1 MDTKSKNSK
10 KFSLVIAGTLII
22 LAAVIFMAFYPVF
35 DRKAAQYDEDILQSD
50 SFLEQLYQ
58 ANFVLYKD
66 LAEISA
72 GENLLYS
79 DLFLSAEKENYDSE
93 DIEYAEI
100 YGEDWEEQAKG
111 VINEILGIW
120 QQEMKESLFQKL
132 DYCMIDSVTGKQVK
146 NTESELDRLGTE
158 EADDALN
165 EKYPYYIKLTYDSA
179 GFLKNVSVK
188 KVEGADSLLKRV
200 QSVLTGYS
208 LRNDFM
214 DTMGIGAGASGN
226 MVSAYYY
233 DDSGSYRVRFT
244 ITGPKNVTVCYA
256 LTQKQQEA
264 LLKARESRD
273 DYGTQYRW
281 NQWYAYYQAGTPQ
294 VFGVILI
301 VLLACVLLLP
311 LMKRYTLHQG
321 KGAHLY
327 LEFSLLAGLFW
338 FFYASEL
345 TVYLVNSTKRGYFE
359 DFYREYLTML
369 PTQLYPVLTIIVNL
383 VSLSFLFGV
392 WFYLSNSLG
401 EVVSLGVKEF
411 VLERS
416 LIVKYWRGI
425 CGFAKR
431 NTEKLKEEIL
441 HVDLGEKANKTILKL
456 VVLNFVI
463 LAIAC
468 VLWMFGWF
476 ALIVYSVVLYFGL
489 KKYVQKIQEQYRKVL
504 TATRSIAGGNL
515 NTSLEEDFGVFESYK
530 QELASIQTGFKKA
543 VEEEVKSQRM
553 KTELITNVSHDLKT
567 PLTAITTYVEL
578 LEDKELL
585 PEKREEYLEVLK
597 KKTARL
603 RFLIEDLFEVSKA
616 SSGNVTLNPVDVD
629 ICNLIRQVY
638 LEYEDKVEEADLI
651 FRFSMPEEKV
661 ILKLDSQKTYRVFE
675 NLYTNA
681 IKYAMPHT
689 RVYVVGEKTETGFHF
704 EMKNMSAYELNVN
717 PDELTERFVR
727 GDSSRNTEGSGL
739 GLAIARSFTEL
750 QGGKLKVEIDGDL
763 YKVMID
769 FTSNFT

>member
-35 DRKAAQYDEDILQSD
+35 YERASRYEENILQSD
-50 SFLEQLYQ
+50 GFLEQLYE
-58 ANFVLYKD
+58 ANFVLYKEM
-66 LAEISA
+66 AEISA

-79 DLFLSAEKENYDSE
+79 DLFLSIEKEDYDSE
-93 DIEYAEI
+93 EYAQISIENC
-100 YGEDWEEQAKG
+100 EEQARR
-111 VINEILGIW
+111 VLDDILGLW
-120 QQEMKESLFQKL
+120 QQKLKESLFQNL
-132 DYCMIDSVTGKQVK
+132 DYCMVDSATDRQVK

-158 EADDALN
+158 DADDVLN

-179 GFLKNVSVK
+179 GFLKDVSVRG
-188 KVEGADSLLKRV
+188 EGADSLLKRV
-200 QSVLTGYS
+200 QSTMKGYT

-214 DTMGIGAGASGN
+214 DTIGIGSDASGN
-226 MVSAYYY
+226 IVSAFYS
-233 DDSGSYRVRFT
+233 DDTESYRVRYT
-244 ITGPKNVTVCYA
+244 ISGPKNVTVCYA
-256 LTQKQQEA
+256 LTTEQKEA
-264 LLKARESRD
+264 MSQIREGD
-273 DYGTQYRW
+273 QYYH
-281 NQWYAYYQAGTPQ
+281 WYAYYQAGAPQ
-294 VFGVILI
+294 AFRVILI
-301 VLLACVLLLP
+301 ALLLCALLLP

-321 KGAHLY
+321 RGAHLY
-327 LEFSLLAGLFW
+327 LEFSLPAGLFW
-338 FFYASEL
+338 VAVASEL
-345 TVYLVNSTKRGYFE
+345 TVYLMNSTKRGYFE

-369 PTQLYPVLTIIVNL
+369 PIQLYPVLTFIVNL

-416 LIVKYWRGI
+416 LIVKCWRGL
-425 CGFAKR
+425 CGLAKR
-431 NTEKLKEEIL
+431 NAEKLKEEIL

-456 VVLNFVI
+456 VVLNFAI

-468 VLWMFGWF
+468 TLWMFGWF
-476 ALIVYSVVLYFGL
+476 ALFVYSAVLYFGL

-530 QELASIQTGFKKA
+530 KELASIQAGFKKA
-543 VEEEVKSQRM
+543 VEEEVRSQRM

-578 LEDKELL
+578 LEDNGLSQ
-585 PEKREEYLEVLK
+585 EKREEYLGVLK

-661 ILKLDSQKTYRVFE
+661 ILKLDSQKTYRIFE

-689 RVYVVGEKTETGFHF
+689 RVYVVGEKTEKGFHF
-704 EMKNMSAYELNVN
+704 EMKNMSACELNVN

-727 GDSSRNTEGSGL
+727 GDSARNTEGSGL

>member
-1 MDTKSKNSK
+1 MDIKSKNSK
-10 KFSLVIAGTLII
+10 KFSLVIAGMLII
-22 LAAVIFMAFYPVF
+22 LAAVIFMAFYSAF
-35 DRKAAQYDEDILQSD
+35 DERASRYEENILQAD
-50 SFLEQLYQ
+50 GFLEQLYE
-58 ANFVLYKD
+58 ANFVLYKE

-79 DLFLSAEKENYDSE
+79 DLFLSIKKEDYDSG
-93 DIEYAEI
+93 DAEYADI
-100 YGEDWEEQAKG
+100 SGENCEEQARR
-111 VINEILGIW
+111 VMDDILGFW
-120 QQEMKESLFQKL
+120 QQNLKESLFQNL
-132 DYCMIDSVTGKQVK
+132 DYCMIDSVTGRQVK
-146 NTESELDRLGTE
+146 NTQSELGRLGTE
-158 EADDALN
+158 DADDALN

-179 GFLKNVSVK
+179 GFLKDVSVK
-188 KVEGADSLLKRV
+188 GEGAESLLKRV
-200 QSVLTGYS
+200 QSIMKGYS

-214 DTMGIGAGASGN
+214 DTIGIGSDASGN
-226 MVSAYYY
+226 IVSAFYS
-233 DDSGSYRVRFT
+233 DDTDSYRVRYT
-244 ITGPKNVTVCYA
+244 ISGPKNVTVCYA
-256 LTQKQQEA
+256 LTTEQKEA
-264 LLKARESRD
+264 MSKIREGD
-273 DYGTQYRW
+273 QYYY
-281 NQWYAYYQAGTPQ
+281 WYAYYQAGTPQ
-294 VFGVILI
+294 VFRVILL
-301 VLLACVLLLP
+301 VLLVLTLFLP
-311 LMKRYTLHQG
+311 LIKGYTLHQG

-369 PTQLYPVLTIIVNL
+369 PWQFYPVLTFMVNL

-416 LIVKYWRGI
+416 LIVKCWRGI

-476 ALIVYSVVLYFGL
+476 ALVAYSVVLYFGL

-530 QELASIQTGFKKA
+530 KELASIQTGFKKA
-543 VEEEVKSQRM
+543 VEEEVRSQRM

-578 LEDKELL
+578 LEEKDLS

-689 RVYVVGEKTETGFHF
+689 RVYVVGEKTEKGFHF

-763 YKVMID
+763 YKVIIE
-769 FTSNFT
+769 F

>member
-1 MDTKSKNSK
+1 MDIKSKNSK
-10 KFSLVIAGTLII
+10 KFSLVIAGMLII
-22 LAAVIFMAFYPVF
+22 LAAVIFMAFYSAF
-35 DRKAAQYDEDILQSD
+35 DERASRYEENILQAD
-50 SFLEQLYQ
+50 GFLEQLYE
-58 ANFVLYKD
+58 ANFVLYKE

-79 DLFLSAEKENYDSE
+79 DLFLSIEKEDYDSG
-93 DIEYAEI
+93 DAEYADI
-100 YGEDWEEQAKG
+100 SGENCEEQARR
-111 VINEILGIW
+111 VMDDILGFW
-120 QQEMKESLFQKL
+120 QQNLKESLFQNL
-132 DYCMIDSVTGKQVK
+132 DYCMIDSVTGRQVK
-146 NTESELDRLGTE
+146 NTQSELGRLGTE
-158 EADDALN
+158 DADDALN

-179 GFLKNVSVK
+179 GFLKDVSVK
-188 KVEGADSLLKRV
+188 SEGAESLLKRV
-200 QSVLTGYS
+200 QSIMKGYS

-214 DTMGIGAGASGN
+214 DTIGIGSDASGN
-226 MVSAYYY
+226 IVSAFYS
-233 DDSGSYRVRFT
+233 DDTDSYRVRYT
-244 ITGPKNVTVCYA
+244 ISGPKNVTVCYA
-256 LTQKQQEA
+256 LTTEQKEA
-264 LLKARESRD
+264 MSKIREGD
-273 DYGTQYRW
+273 QYYY
-281 NQWYAYYQAGTPQ
+281 WYAYYQAGTPQ
-294 VFGVILI
+294 VFRVILL
-301 VLLACVLLLP
+301 VLLVLTLFLP
-311 LMKRYTLHQG
+311 LIKGYTLHQG

-369 PTQLYPVLTIIVNL
+369 PWQFYPVLTFMVNL

-416 LIVKYWRGI
+416 LIVKCWRGI

-476 ALIVYSVVLYFGL
+476 ALFVYSVVLYFGL

-530 QELASIQTGFKKA
+530 KELASIQTGFKKA
-543 VEEEVKSQRM
+543 VEEEVRSQRM

-578 LEDKELL
+578 LEEKDLS
-585 PEKREEYLEVLK
+585 PEKREEYLGVLK

-763 YKVMID
+763 YKVIIE
-769 FTSNFT
+769 FE

>member
-1 MDTKSKNSK
+1 MDTKSRNSEK
-10 KFSLVIAGTLII
+10 LSFMIAGVLII

-35 DRKAAQYDEDILQSD
+35 DERASRYEENILQSD
-50 SFLEQLYQ
+50 GFLEQLYE
-58 ANFVLYKD
+58 ANFVLYKEM
-66 LAEISA
+66 AEISA

-79 DLFLSAEKENYDSE
+79 DLFLSIEKEDYDSE
-93 DIEYAEI
+93 EYAQISIENC
-100 YGEDWEEQAKG
+100 EEQARR
-111 VINEILGIW
+111 VLDDILGLW
-120 QQEMKESLFQKL
+120 QQKLKESLFQNL
-132 DYCMIDSVTGKQVK
+132 DYCMVDSATGRQVK

-158 EADDALN
+158 DADDVLN

-179 GFLKNVSVK
+179 GFLKDVSVRG
-188 KVEGADSLLKRV
+188 EGADSLLKRV
-200 QSVLTGYS
+200 QSTMKGYS

-214 DTMGIGAGASGN
+214 DTIGIGSDASGN
-226 MVSAYYY
+226 IVSAFYS
-233 DDSGSYRVRFT
+233 DDTESYRVRYT
-244 ITGPKNVTVCYA
+244 ISGPKNVTVCYA
-256 LTQKQQEA
+256 LTTEQKEA
-264 LLKARESRD
+264 MSQIREGD
-273 DYGTQYRW
+273 QYYH
-281 NQWYAYYQAGTPQ
+281 WYAYYQAGAPQ
-294 VFGVILI
+294 AFRVILI
-301 VLLACVLLLP
+301 ALLLCALLLP

-321 KGAHLY
+321 RGAHLY
-327 LEFSLLAGLFW
+327 LEFSLPAGLFW
-338 FFYASEL
+338 VAIASEL
-345 TVYLVNSTKRGYFE
+345 TVYLMNSTKRGYFE

-383 VSLSFLFGV
+383 VSLGFLFGV
-392 WFYLSNSLG
+392 WFYISNSLG

-416 LIVKYWRGI
+416 LIVKCWRGI

-476 ALIVYSVVLYFGL
+476 ALFVYSVVLYFGL

-515 NTSLEEDFGVFESYK
+515 NTSLEEDFGIFESYK

-543 VEEEVKSQRM
+543 VEEEVRSQRM

-578 LEDKELL
+578 LEDKELP

-638 LEYEDKVEEADLI
+638 LEYEDKVEEVDLI

-717 PDELTERFVR
+717 PDELTERLVR

>member
-79 DLFLSAEKENYDSE
+79 DLFLSIEKEDYDRE
-93 DIEYAEI
+93 DAEYADI
-100 YGEDWEEQAKG
+100 GGENCEEQARR
-111 VINEILGIW
+111 VIDDILGIW
-120 QQEMKESLFQKL
+120 QQEMKESIFQNL

-146 NTESELDRLGTE
+146 NTESELGKLGTE
-158 EADDALN
+158 DADDALN

-179 GFLKNVSVK
+179 GFLKDVSVK
-188 KVEGADSLLKRV
+188 GEGSDSLLKRV
-200 QSVLTGYS
+200 QSTMKGYS

-214 DTMGIGAGASGN
+214 DTIGIGSDASGN
-226 MVSAYYY
+226 IVSAFYS
-233 DDSGSYRVRFT
+233 DDTDSYRVRYT
-244 ITGPKNVTVCYA
+244 ISGPKNVTVCYA
-256 LTQKQQEA
+256 LTTEQKEA
-264 LLKARESRD
+264 MSKIREGD
-273 DYGTQYRW
+273 QYYHW
-281 NQWYAYYQAGTPQ
+281 YWYAYYQAGTPQ
-294 VFGVILI
+294 IFRVILS
-301 VLLACVLLLP
+301 VLLACALLLP
-311 LMKRYTLHQG
+311 LMKRYTLHQE
-321 KGAHLY
+321 KGARLH

-338 FFYASEL
+338 FSYASEL

-359 DFYREYLTML
+359 DFYREYLTVL
-369 PTQLYPVLTIIVNL
+369 PIQLYPVLTIIVNL

-416 LIVKYWRGI
+416 LIVKCWRGI

-431 NTEKLKEEIL
+431 NTEKLKEEVL

-456 VVLNFVI
+456 VVFNFVI

-468 VLWMFGWF
+468 TLWMFGWF
-476 ALIVYSVVLYFGL
+476 ALFVYSVVLYFAL

-504 TATRSIAGGNL
+504 AATRSIAGGNL

-530 QELASIQTGFKKA
+530 KELASIQTGFKKA

-578 LEDKELL
+578 LEDKELS

-763 YKVMID
+763 YKVIIE
-769 FTSNFT
+769 F

>member
-1 MDTKSKNSK
+1 MDTKSKDNK
-10 KFSLVIAGTLII
+10 KFSFLTAGALII
-22 LAAVIFMAFYPVF
+22 LATVIFMAFYPVF
-35 DRKAAQYDEDILQSD
+35 DRKAAQYEEDVLQSD
-50 SFLEQLYQ
+50 GFLLQLYQ
-58 ANFVLYKD
+58 ANFVLYKE

-79 DLFLSAEKENYDSE
+79 DLFLSVEKENYYSE
-93 DIEYAEI
+93 NMEYAEI
-100 YGEDWEEQAKG
+100 NGENWEEQAKE
-111 VINEILGIW
+111 VIDDILEGW
-120 QQEMKESLFQKL
+120 QPELKGGLFQKL
-132 DYCMIDSVTGKQVK
+132 DYCMTDQITGRQVK
-146 NTESELDRLGTE
+146 NTESGLDRLGTK
-158 EADDALN
+158 EAEDALN

-179 GFLKNVSVK
+179 GFLKDVSVK
-188 KVEGADSLLKRV
+188 RAEGADSLLKRV
-200 QSVLTGYS
+200 QSAMTEYS
-208 LRNDFM
+208 LRNDFTNM
-214 DTMGIGAGASGN
+214 LGIDAGASGN
-226 MVSAYYY
+226 MAFACYS
-233 DDSGSYRVRFT
+233 DDSGSYRVRYT

-256 LTQKQQEA
+256 LTPEQKEA
-264 LLKARESRD
+264 LSNAGESGD
-273 DYGTQYRW
+273 SLGMQYR
-281 NQWYAYYQAGTPQ
+281 QREWYAFYEAGTSQ
-294 VFGVILI
+294 VFRVVLA
-301 VLLACVLLLP
+301 VLLALSLLLP
-311 LMKRYTLHQG
+311 LIKKYTLHQG

-338 FFYASEL
+338 FCFAPEL
-345 TVYLVNSTKRGYFE
+345 TVYLVTATKRGYLE
-359 DFYREYLTML
+359 DFYREYLIML
-369 PTQLYPVLTIIVNL
+369 PGQLYPVLTFMVNL
-383 VSLSFLFGV
+383 VSLGFLFGV

-416 LIVKYWRGI
+416 LFVKCWRGI
-425 CGFAKR
+425 CGFARK
-431 NTEKLKEEIL
+431 NTEKMKEEIL

-456 VVLNFVI
+456 VVFNFAV

-476 ALIVYSVVLYFGL
+476 ALFVYSVALYFIL
-489 KKYVQKIQEQYRKVL
+489 KKYVQKIQEQYRRVL
-504 TATRSIAGGNL
+504 AATRSIAAGNL
-515 NTSLEEDFGVFESYK
+515 NTPLEEDFGVFESYK
-530 QELASIQTGFKKA
+530 QELSSIQSGFKKA

-578 LEDKELL
+578 LENENLPPEQRKEYI
-585 PEKREEYLEVLK
+585 EILK
-597 KKTARL
+597 KKSERL
-603 RFLIEDLFEVSKA
+603 KFLIEDLFDVSRA

-629 ICNLIRQVY
+629 ICSLIRQAY
-638 LEYEDKVEEADLI
+638 LEYEDKAEEAGLL

-689 RVYVVGEKTETGFHF
+689 RVYVVGEKTEKGFHF
-704 EMKNMSAYELNVN
+704 EMKNMSACELNVS

-750 QGGKLKVEIDGDL
+750 QGGELKVEIDGDL
-763 YKVMID
+763 YKVIID
-769 FTSNFT
+769 FP